1 MKILLVNT
9 FDRGGAANSC
19 IRLHLALLDQGVD
32 SKLLLQKKFK
42 NIPQSYEYKKP
53 TSKKSKLAR
62 LRSRFCR
69 LVSRCLPNFFRS
81 SPKLAFEDKFLQS
94 RDSRLSLF
102 SFPGTE
108 IDITTSPL
116 YQEADIINLHWVAKF
131 VDFKSFFTK
140 NQKPVVWTLHDM
152 NPFTGGE
159 HYQDHILGLTKDEKP
174 ILRRLTPQEQE
185 VHRKIIELKSRPL
198 PSDYNIQI
206 VAPSKWLYEESA
218 NSQLFHYFQH
228 HHIAYGLDLTH
239 FKIISQKFAR
249 KLLGLPKNKK
259 ILLFL
264 AESTL
269 DKRKGLDF
277 LLSAIKN
284 IEDTQLNI
292 CAVGVGNDQLED
304 VGNLHYLGYIG
315 DQRLLNLCYSAA
327 DAFVIPSLMD
337 NLPNTVIESLFCGVP
352 VIGFKVGGIIDMIQP
367 EKNGLLANEI
377 TSEALRDTIVDFLQ
391 DPYRFNRKKI
401 RSNAINKYSSN
412 LQAAK
417 YIELFSSINKS
428 I

>member
-9 FDRGGAANSC
+9 FDRGGAANAC
-19 IRLHLALLDQGVD
+19 IRLHLALLDMGVD
-32 SKLLLQKKFK
+32 SKLLLKRKFK
-42 NIPQSYEYKKP
+42 DIPQSYEFKK
-53 TSKKSKLAR
+53 TTRTKSKL
-62 LRSRFCR
+62 SR
-69 LVSRCLPNFFRS
+69 
-81 SPKLAFEDKFLQS
+81 LQS
-94 RDSRLSLF
+94 RLTRLIDRSWPRTFKSFSKLSSEDQFLLFRDKRLSLF
-102 SFPGTE
+102 SFPETE
-108 IDITTSPL
+108 FDITESKL
-116 YQEADIINLHWVAKF
+116 YQEADIINLHWVARF
-131 VDFKSFFTK
+131 VDFQSFFEK

-159 HYQDHILGLTKDEKP
+159 HYQDGILGLTKEDKP
-174 ILRRLTPQEQE
+174 ILRKVTPQEQE
-185 VHRKIIELKSRPL
+185 VHRKIIELKSSSL

-228 HHIAYGLDLTH
+228 HHIANGLDLNN

-277 LLSAIKN
+277 LFSAIKN
-284 IEDTQLNI
+284 IEDTELNI
-292 CAVGVGNDQLED
+292 CAVGVGNDKLED
-304 VGNLHYLGYIG
+304 AGNLHYLGYIG

-352 VIGFKVGGIIDMIQP
+352 VIGFKVGGIIDMIEP

-377 TSEALRDTIVDFLQ
+377 TSEALRDTIIDFLQ

-401 RSNAINKYSSN
+401 RSNAVNKYSSN